1 MQKREAD
8 VVNRNGTGARPRR
21 RSGGFVLAELML
33 VVAIIGILAAVALP
47 AYQDYVTRAR
57 VTEALDLA
65 SVAQKAV
72 NEFHDRWGVMPSSNV
87 EAGLPEA
94 RRLQGRY
101 VDAIEVM
108 PDGVLRIALNAERLG
123 PVLARQEETAKAKVL
138 HLFMRPARMGASAT
152 GSLAWVCQNGPVPE
166 GAQVPDLPATGPLLD
181 KRYLPA
187 SCRGG

>member
-1 MQKREAD
+1 MQTREAN
-8 VVNRNGTGARPRR
+8 VVNRIVAGARVRR
-21 RSGGFVLAELML
+21 RVAGFVLAELML

-47 AYQDYVTRAR
+47 AYQDYVARAR
-57 VTEALDLA
+57 VAEALDLA

-72 NEFHDRWGVMPSSNV
+72 NEFHDRWGVMPRSNV
-87 EAGLPEA
+87 EAGLPDA

-101 VDAIEVM
+101 VDAIEVL

-123 PVLARQEETAKAKVL
+123 PVLARQEGTAQAKVL

-166 GAQVPDLPATGPLLD
+166 GAQVPDLPATGPLLEN
-181 KRYLPA
+181 RYLPA